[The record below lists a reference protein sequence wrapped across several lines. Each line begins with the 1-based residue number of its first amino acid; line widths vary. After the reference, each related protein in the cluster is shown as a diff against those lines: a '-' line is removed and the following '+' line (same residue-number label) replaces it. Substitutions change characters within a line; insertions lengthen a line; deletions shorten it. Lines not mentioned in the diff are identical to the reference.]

1 MNVLDLT
8 WFLNFTSDSVNR
20 PQVGIHHWPQSAE
33 QFPIRP
39 VEMPMAKERS
49 FPTPRRGRRRPRLW
63 VINSWCS
70 RWQFAGWHRASKS
83 WGREVGDMLGF
94 VWICAIL
101 VLAQRCTL
109 DIKLSLINLGFDGYL
124 EQSASN
130 SDSHCRFCQYDQCNQ
145 GQVHLLSLMCTG
157 ELITAGSQ
165 DAVKATADQLCLHPV
180 NNGLVSGQVCQWPKK
195 IVGWVE
201 ILNARSPSKV
211 SMEIQ
216 WKYSNYM
223 ETTWTKKNKMVP
235 QKNQQAMMTSSDV
248 RLTGQRGLLIPNIS
262 KNG

>member
-1 MNVLDLT
+1 MVQPLT
-8 WFLNFTSDSVNR
+8 ICRVTPCFELLRMGSWR
-20 PQVGIHHWPQSAE
+20 YVG
-33 QFPIRP
+33 
-39 VEMPMAKERS
+39 
-49 FPTPRRGRRRPRLW
+49 
-63 VINSWCS
+63 
-70 RWQFAGWHRASKS
+70 
-83 WGREVGDMLGF
+83 
-94 VWICAIL
+94 ICAIL

-180 NNGLVSGQVCQWPKK
+180 NHGLVSGQVCQWPQICWLGRNLECQIPKQSFNGNTVIIWKLHGPKRNK
-195 IVGWVE
+195 I
-201 ILNARSPSKV
+201 
-211 SMEIQ
+211 
-216 WKYSNYM
+216 
-223 ETTWTKKNKMVP
+223 VP

-248 RLTGQRGLLIPNIS
+248 RRAGQTGFLIPNIS